1 MNAPPESST
10 ESLSE
15 QIASC
20 MLRDQFRFR
29 RRLKKLRQSKRKT
42 GDADPQWQKLVAD
55 IQASAS
61 LRAQRRVGLPKPTY
75 PENLPVSERRDE
87 IRAAI
92 DQHQVV
98 IVAGE
103 TGSGKTTQLP
113 KICLE
118 LGRGVAG
125 MIGHTQPRRLA
136 ARSIAERV
144 ADELQSELGATVGY
158 KVRFKDRVGPGTYL
172 KLMTDGILLAEI
184 QGDRFLNDY
193 DTLIIDEA
201 HERSLNIDFLLG
213 FLKQL
218 LPKRPDLKVIITS
231 ATIDTERF
239 SRHFDDAPVIEVSG
253 RTYPVEVRYR
263 PLLDESQASD
273 DDDSDGSPKDMQQA
287 VLDAVD
293 ELAAID
299 TAQGKSPGHILIFFS
314 GEREIRQAAEAL
326 RKHHPP
332 QTEIL
337 PLYARLSGAEQNR
350 VFSPARHRRIVL
362 ATNVAETSL
371 TVPGIHYVI
380 DTGTVRISR
389 YSYRSKI
396 QRLPIEPVSQSSAN
410 QRKGRCGRI
419 AEGVCIRLY
428 SEADFNARPE
438 FTDPEIRRTNLAAV
452 ILQMEALRLGH
463 IEDFP
468 FIEPPD
474 ARYIKD
480 GYKLLYELGAVDEH
494 QTVTALGKELAR
506 LPVDPKIGRM
516 LIAARQ
522 FNCLQELLIIGSALS
537 VQDPRERPADKQQ
550 QADEK
555 HRLINS
561 PPDDEE
567 PDNEGPDNPI
577 NTPRHK
583 HKKDSSKKK
592 APRSD
597 FLFYLRLWELYEE
610 KRKHLSQNKLRRFC
624 KQHFLSYNRMQ
635 EWRDIYQQI
644 YTLFKEQGARLN
656 TTAAGYDDIHRAL
669 LSGLLG
675 NIGNKSLESNEF
687 FGARNIRFHIHP
699 GSWQAKKPPK
709 WIMCAELVET
719 TRLYGR
725 VVARI
730 EPEWVEELA
739 AHLLKRSYSEPHWQ
753 KKPAQVS
760 AFERTTLYGITI
772 TPKRRVNYG
781 PIDPVLAREIFIR
794 EALVQ
799 GDYDTRASFF
809 KYNQSVIE
817 EIESLEARSRRR
829 DILVDEQALFEFYDE
844 RIPEGIYSGKAFEK
858 WLKTV
863 QQTNPEILYL
873 QKESLM
879 RHEAE
884 HVNETQFPGAME
896 VDGVTLE
903 LDYHFEPGHIEDG
916 VTVIVPLAVLGQ
928 LREASF
934 DYLVPGLLRDKV
946 IALIKCLPKALRKQF
961 VPVPGYADDFL
972 ASNYDRNRPLLDN
985 LTAHLQKISGTT
997 IDRDV
1002 WQLDNL
1008 PEFYHMNFRVVNPDN
1023 QVLGVNR
1030 DLAQLQQELATL
1042 SEGVLAELPTSDI
1055 EKANITQWDFGD
1067 LPEVVELEQ
1076 HGLTIRAY
1084 PALVDDSEDGESVS
1098 VRLFNDEAQ
1107 ASDAQRPGLRALF
1120 RLVARKEIKYLRK
1133 NLRHIDKSQLFYTSI
1148 GDKQSLLQD
1157 LIDAIIDEALLDDI
1171 EDIRSQEI
1179 FNHRVDEAKGELMR
1193 VSNDLCDRLYEIL
1206 SQYHNAARRLQ
1217 GNIPLAWFDAIQDIR
1232 QQLECLVYEGFISHT
1247 PRHWLKQLPRYLKAI
1262 NLRLDKLERGALAAD
1277 KQRQGEV
1284 QKHWNRVYDQIGEA
1298 PQQKLGPEWEIYR
1311 WMVEEM
1317 RVSLFAQELGTSL
1330 PVSVKK
1336 LDQQARLL

>member
-1 MNAPPESST
+1 MKAPPESNP
-10 ESLSE
+10 ESLSDL
-15 QIASC
+15 IASC

-29 RRLKKLRQSKRKT
+29 RRLKKLRQLKRKD
-42 GDADPQWQKLVAD
+42 DADSQWQKLAAD
-55 IQASAS
+55 IQGSAS
-61 LRAQRRVGLPKPTY
+61 LRAQRLVNLPKPTY
-75 PENLPVSERRDE
+75 PENLPVSERRED
-87 IRAAI
+87 IREAI
-92 DQHQVV
+92 EQHQVV

-113 KICLE
+113 KICME

-136 ARSIAERV
+136 ARSIASRV
-144 ADELQSELGATVGY
+144 AEELQSELGETVGY
-158 KVRFKDRVGPGTYL
+158 KVRFKDRVGPNTYL

-213 FLKQL
+213 YLKQL
-218 LPKRPDLKVIITS
+218 LAKRPDLKVIITS

-239 SRHFDDAPVIEVSG
+239 SRHFDNAPIIEVSG

-263 PLLDESQASD
+263 PLLDSESASG
-273 DDDSDGSPKDMQQA
+273 DDDSEATTRDMQQA
-287 VLDAVD
+287 VLEAVD
-293 ELAAID
+293 ELAQID
-299 TAQGKSPGHILIFFS
+299 VSQGKSQGHILIFFS

-350 VFSPARHRRIVL
+350 VFSPAKHRRIVL

-396 QRLPIEPVSQSSAN
+396 QRLPVEPVSQSSAN

-419 AEGVCIRLY
+419 TEGVCIRLY
-428 SEADFNARPE
+428 SEEDFNARPE

-480 GYKLLYELGAVDEH
+480 GYKLLYELGAVDE
-494 QTVTALGKELAR
+494 QQRVTKLGRELSR

-516 LIAARQ
+516 LIAARH
-522 FNCLQELLIIGSALS
+522 FSCLQELLIIGSALS

-555 HRLINS
+555 HRLIYF
-561 PPDDEE
+561 PPEDQEA
-567 PDNEGPDNPI
+567 DNPGKA
-577 NTPRHK
+577 NK
-583 HKKDSSKKK
+583 GQQKKDRPK
-592 APRSD
+592 SD
-597 FLFYLRLWELYEE
+597 FLFYLNLWHLYEE
-610 KRKHLSQNKLRRFC
+610 KRKHLSQNKLRKFC

-644 YTLFKEQGARLN
+644 YTLFKEQGSRLN
-656 TTAAGYDDIHRAL
+656 TTPAGYDDIHRAL

-675 NIGNKSLESNEF
+675 NIGNKAIESNEF
-687 FGARNIRFHIHP
+687 HGARNIRFHIHP
-699 GSWQAKKPPK
+699 GSWQAKKPPR

-725 VVARI
+725 MVARI

-753 KKPAQVS
+753 KKPAQVG

-772 TPKRRVNYG
+772 CPKRRINYG

-817 EIESLEARSRRR
+817 EIESLEARGRRR

-858 WLKTV
+858 WLRTV

-884 HVNETQFPGAME
+884 HINEEQFPGSME
-896 VDGVTLE
+896 VDGVTLD
-903 LDYHFEPGHIEDG
+903 LDYHFEPGHAEDG
-916 VTVIVPLAVLGQ
+916 VTVIVPLAILGQ

-961 VPVPGYADDFL
+961 VPVPNYADDFL
-972 ASNYDRNRPLLDN
+972 ASNYDRHRPLLDN
-985 LTAHLQKISGTT
+985 LAAHMQKISGAA
-997 IDRDV
+997 IESDV

-1008 PEFYHMNFRVVNPDN
+1008 PEFYHMNFRVIDQDN
-1023 QVLGVNR
+1023 QVLGVGR
-1030 DLAQLQQELATL
+1030 DLGQLQQELSTL
-1042 SEGVLAELPTSDI
+1042 SEGVLAELPTSDV
-1055 EKANITQWDFGD
+1055 EKSNITQWDFGD

-1076 HGLTIRAY
+1076 HGLTIRAT
-1084 PALVDDSEDGESVS
+1084 PALVDDSLDSNGDSESVS
-1098 VRLFNDEAQ
+1098 VRLFNDPEQ
-1107 ASDAQRPGLRALF
+1107 AAAEQRLGLRRLF
-1120 RLVARKEIKYLRK
+1120 RLVARKEMKYLRK
-1133 NLRHIDKSQLFYTSI
+1133 NLRHIDK
-1148 GDKQSLLQD
+1148 
-1157 LIDAIIDEALLDDI
+1157 
-1171 EDIRSQEI
+1171 
-1179 FNHRVDEAKGELMR
+1179 
-1193 VSNDLCDRLYEIL
+1193 
-1206 SQYHNAARRLQ
+1206 
-1217 GNIPLAWFDAIQDIR
+1217 
-1232 QQLECLVYEGFISHT
+1232 
-1247 PRHWLKQLPRYLKAI
+1247 
-1262 NLRLDKLERGALAAD
+1262 
-1277 KQRQGEV
+1277 
-1284 QKHWNRVYDQIGEA
+1284 
-1298 PQQKLGPEWEIYR
+1298 
-1311 WMVEEM
+1311 
-1317 RVSLFAQELGTSL
+1317 
-1330 PVSVKK
+1330 
-1336 LDQQARLL
+1336 

>member
-1 MNAPPESST
+1 MKAPPASNPQ
-10 ESLSE
+10 SLSDL
-15 QIASC
+15 IASC

-29 RRLKKLRQSKRKT
+29 RRLKKLRQSKGKT
-42 GDADPQWQKLVAD
+42 DAAESQWQQLAAD

-61 LRAQRRVGLPKPTY
+61 RRARRRVGLPVPTY
-75 PENLPVSERRDE
+75 PENLPVSERRED
-87 IRAAI
+87 IREAI
-92 DQHQVV
+92 AQHQVV

-113 KICLE
+113 KICME

-136 ARSIAERV
+136 ARSIASRV
-144 ADELQSELGATVGY
+144 ADELQTDLGEAVGY
-158 KVRFKDRVGPGTYL
+158 KVRFKDRVGPNTYL

-184 QGDRFLNDY
+184 QGDRFLNEY

-213 FLKQL
+213 YLKQL

-239 SRHFDDAPVIEVSG
+239 SRHFDNAPIIEVSG

-263 PLLDESQASD
+263 PLLESECASG
-273 DDDSDGSPKDMQQA
+273 DDDSDATTRDMQQA
-287 VLDAVD
+287 VLEAVD

-299 TAQGKSPGHILIFFS
+299 TEQGKSPGHILIFFS

-350 VFSPARHRRIVL
+350 VFSPAKHRRIVL

-428 SEADFNARPE
+428 SEADFNARSE

-474 ARYIKD
+474 ARYIRD
-480 GYKLLYELGAVDEH
+480 GYKLLHELGAVDEH
-494 QTVTALGKELAR
+494 ENVTTLGKELAR

-550 QADEK
+550 QADEQ
-555 HRLINS
+555 HRLIYF
-561 PPDDEE
+561 PPEDQEA
-567 PDNEGPDNPI
+567 DNNA
-577 NTPRHK
+577 NTPK
-583 HKKDSSKKK
+583 HKQKKDQRNQIKPK
-592 APRSD
+592 SD
-597 FLFYLRLWELYEE
+597 FLFYLNLWRLYEE
-610 KRKHLSQNKLRRFC
+610 KRKHLSQNKLRKFC

-635 EWRDIYQQI
+635 EWRDIYQQV
-644 YTLFKEQGARLN
+644 YTLFKEQGVRLN
-656 TTAAGYDDIHRAL
+656 TTPAGYDDIHRAL

-675 NIGNKSLESNEF
+675 NIGNKAIESNEF
-687 FGARNIRFHIHP
+687 HGARNIRFHIHP

-725 VVARI
+725 MVARI
-730 EPEWVEELA
+730 EPQWVEELA

-753 KKPAQVS
+753 KKPAQVG

-772 TPKRRVNYG
+772 CPKRRINYG

-799 GDYDTRASFF
+799 GDYETRAAFF

-817 EIESLEARSRRR
+817 EIESLEARGRRR
-829 DILVDEQALFEFYDE
+829 DILVDEQALFEFYDA
-844 RIPEGIYSGKAFEK
+844 RIPNGIYSGKAFEK
-858 WLKTV
+858 WLRTV
-863 QQTNPEILYL
+863 QQTHPEILYL

-884 HVNETQFPGAME
+884 HINEQQFPGSMQI
-896 VDGVTLE
+896 DGVTLD
-903 LDYHFEPGHIEDG
+903 LDYHFEPGHAEDG
-916 VTVIVPLAVLGQ
+916 VTVIVPLAILGQ

-961 VPVPGYADDFL
+961 VPVPNYADDFL
-972 ASNYDRNRPLLDN
+972 ASNDDRHRPLLDN
-985 LTAHLQKISGTT
+985 LAAHMQKISGTK
-997 IDRDV
+997 IDRDA

-1008 PEFYHMNFRVVNPDN
+1008 PEFYHMNFRVVDQDH
-1023 QVLGVNR
+1023 QVLGVGR
-1030 DLAQLQQELATL
+1030 DLGQLQQELSTL
-1042 SEGVLAELPTSDI
+1042 SEGVLAELPTSSI
-1055 EKANITQWDFGD
+1055 EKQNITRWDFGE

-1076 HGLTIRAY
+1076 HGLTIRAI

-1098 VRLFNDEAQ
+1098 VRLYSDPEQ
-1107 ASDAQRPGLRALF
+1107 AAAEQRPGLRRLF
-1120 RLVARKEIKYLRK
+1120 RLVARKEMKYLRK
-1133 NLRHIDKSQLFYTSI
+1133 NLRHIDKIQLFYTSI

-1157 LIDAIIDEALLDDI
+1157 LIDAIIDEALLEDI
-1171 EDIRSQEI
+1171 GDIRSQEG
-1179 FNHRVDEAKGELMR
+1179 FNRRAGEAKSQLMS
-1193 VSNDLCDRLYEIL
+1193 VANEICDRLYEIL
-1206 SQYHNAARRLQ
+1206 EQYHHVAKRLQ
-1217 GNIPLAWFDAIQDIR
+1217 GNIPLAWFDAVRDIR
-1232 QQLECLVYEGFISHT
+1232 QQLDCLVYEGFISTT
-1247 PRHWLKQLPRYLKAI
+1247 PRQWLKHLPRYLKAI
-1262 NLRLDKLERGALAAD
+1262 NLRLDKLERSPAAD
-1277 KQRQGEV
+1277 KQRQGEI
-1284 QKHWNRVYDQIGEA
+1284 QKHWNRVYAQIGDA
-1298 PQQKLGPEWEIYR
+1298 PQQTLSPQWETYR
-1311 WMVEEM
+1311 WMVEEL
-1317 RVSLFAQELGTSL
+1317 RVSLFAQELGTS
-1330 PVSVKK
+1330 VSVSPGK
-1336 LDQQARLL
+1336 LDQQAARL

>member
-1 MNAPPESST
+1 MKAPAEPTT
-10 ESLSE
+10 ESLSDL
-15 QIASC
+15 IASC

-29 RRLKKLRQSKRKT
+29 RRLKKLQQSKRK
-42 GDADPQWQKLVAD
+42 GDAGDAQWQKLAAD
-55 IQASAS
+55 IQGSAS
-61 LRAQRRVGLPKPTY
+61 RRARRLIGLPVPTY
-75 PENLPVSERRDE
+75 PENLPVSERRED
-87 IRAAI
+87 IREAI
-92 DQHQVV
+92 AQHQVV

-113 KICLE
+113 KICME

-125 MIGHTQPRRLA
+125 LIGHTQPRRLA
-136 ARSIAERV
+136 ARSIAGRV
-144 ADELQSELGATVGY
+144 AEELQSELGETVGY
-158 KVRFKDRVGPGTYL
+158 KVRFKDRVGPNTYL

-213 FLKQL
+213 YLKQL
-218 LPKRPDLKVIITS
+218 LPKRPDLKLIITS

-239 SRHFDDAPVIEVSG
+239 SRHFDNAPIIEVSG

-263 PLLDESQASD
+263 PLLDETEVDKTSD
-273 DDDSDGSPKDMQQA
+273 DSEATTRDMYQA
-287 VLDAVD
+287 VLEAVD

-299 TAQGKSPGHILIFFS
+299 TAQGRSPGHILIFFS

-350 VFSPARHRRIVL
+350 VFSPAKHRRIVL

-396 QRLPIEPVSQSSAN
+396 QRLPVEPVSQSSAN

-438 FTDPEIRRTNLAAV
+438 FTDPEIKRTNLAAV
-452 ILQMEALRLGH
+452 ILQMESMRLGH
-463 IEDFP
+463 IDDFP

-480 GYKLLYELGAVDEH
+480 GYKLLYELGAVDE
-494 QTVTALGKELAR
+494 QQSVTKLGRELAR

-516 LIAARQ
+516 LIAARE
-522 FNCLQELLIIGSALS
+522 FSCLQELLIIGSALS

-550 QADEK
+550 QADEQ
-555 HRLINS
+555 HRLIYF
-561 PPDDEE
+561 PPEDQEADK
-567 PDNEGPDNPI
+567 NA
-577 NTPRHK
+577 NTPK
-583 HKKDSSKKK
+583 HKQKKDRPK
-592 APRSD
+592 SD
-597 FLFYLRLWELYEE
+597 FLFYLNLWQLYEE
-610 KRKHLSQNKLRRFC
+610 KRKHLSQNKLRKFC

-644 YTLFKEQGARLN
+644 HTLFKEQGARLN
-656 TTAAGYDDIHRAL
+656 TTPAGYEAIHRAL

-675 NIGNKSLESNEF
+675 NIGNKSIESNEF
-687 FGARNIRFHIHP
+687 HGARNIRFHIYP

-709 WIMCAELVET
+709 WVMCAELVET

-725 VVARI
+725 MVARI
-730 EPEWVEELA
+730 EPEWIEELA

-753 KKPAQVS
+753 KKPAQVA
-760 AFERTTLYGITI
+760 AFERTTLYGVTI
-772 TPKRRVNYG
+772 CPKRRINYG

-799 GDYDTRASFF
+799 GDYETRASFF
-809 KYNQSVIE
+809 AYNRSVIE
-817 EIESLEARSRRR
+817 EIESLEARGRRR
-829 DILVDEQALFEFYDE
+829 DILVDDQALFEFYDE
-844 RIPEGIYSGKAFEK
+844 RIPAGIYSGKAFEK

-863 QQTNPEILYL
+863 QQTHPEILYL

-884 HVNETQFPGAME
+884 HINEEQFPGTME
-896 VDGVTLE
+896 VDGVTLN
-903 LDYHFEPGHIEDG
+903 LDYHFEPGHAEDG
-916 VTVIVPLAVLGQ
+916 VTVIVPLAILGQ

-961 VPVPGYADDFL
+961 VPVPNYADDFL
-972 ASNYDRNRPLLDN
+972 ASGFDRNRPLLDS
-985 LTAHLQKISGTT
+985 LSAHLQKLSGSA
-997 IDRDV
+997 IESDA

-1008 PEFYHMNFRVVNPDN
+1008 PDFYHMNFRVVDQDN
-1023 QVLGVNR
+1023 QVLGVGR
-1030 DLAQLQQELATL
+1030 DLAQLQQELSTL
-1042 SEGVLAELPTSDI
+1042 SEGVLAELPTSEF
-1055 EKANITQWDFGD
+1055 EKQNITQWDFGD

-1076 HGLTIRAY
+1076 HGLTIRAT
-1084 PALVDDSEDGESVS
+1084 PALVDDSEECESVS
-1098 VRLFNDEAQ
+1098 VRLFNDPEQ
-1107 ASDAQRPGLRALF
+1107 AAEEQRPGLRRLF
-1120 RLVARKEIKYLRK
+1120 RLVARKEMKYLRK
-1133 NLRHIDKSQLFYTSI
+1133 NLRHIDKIQLFYTSI

-1157 LIDAIIDEALLDDI
+1157 LEDAIIDEALLKDI
-1171 EDIRSQEI
+1171 EDIRSQEV
-1179 FNHRVDEAKGELMR
+1179 FNRRAAEAKANLMS
-1193 VSNDLCDRLYEIL
+1193 VSNETCDRLFEIL
-1206 SQYHNAARRLQ
+1206 EQYHHVAKRLQ
-1217 GNIPLAWFDAIQDIR
+1217 GNIPLAWFDAVKDIR
-1232 QQLECLVYEGFISHT
+1232 QQLDCLVYEGFISTT
-1247 PRHWLKQLPRYLKAI
+1247 PRHWLKHLPRYLKAI
-1262 NLRLDKLERGALAAD
+1262 NLRLDKLERSVAAD

-1284 QKHWNRVYDQIGEA
+1284 QKHWDRVYAQIGDEPYQTLD
-1298 PQQKLGPEWEIYR
+1298 PQWETYR
-1311 WMVEEM
+1311 WMVEEL

-1330 PVSVKK
+1330 PVSGKK
-1336 LDQQARLL
+1336 LEKIVGK